1 MDAKEFTNQS
11 KSEIKKNCL
20 IIFFFSDI
28 IQAIPIPK
36 VSQGQQS
43 LNAGVYGF
51 KNYRF

>member
-1 MDAKEFTNQS
+1 MDAEEFNTQS

-20 IIFFFSDI
+20 IIFFSDI
-28 IQAIPIPK
+28 VQAIQIPK
-36 VSQGQQS
+36 VSQGQQL